1 MKSQPRDP
9 LHVHAERF
17 LQAVRDDHAT
27 QAKSL
32 LDAHPELARYSGH
45 TAAAV
50 ADTDALAVFLRADP
64 SSAPRPTDD
73 GTAPLIYAVVA
84 DVKTALGVSE
94 SARVEAVRLLLDAGA
109 DPNASVC
116 PSGSEMGVPALYFPC
131 NAGDT
136 AVARLLLERGAQPND
151 GESVF
156 HAAQRNQHACL
167 ELLVAHGADSS
178 ARHASFGNT
187 PLHFLAGHREQNTLT
202 PTVTLGMQWL
212 LEHGAQVDGPRAD
225 GTTAYALAVRAG
237 NLDVADYLASVGAD
251 VTPVT
256 PLDRLL
262 GACESGDAAAAHA
275 LAAAA
280 RVRSRRC
287 HRSMRGR

>member
-109 DPNASVC
+109 DPHRANN
-116 PSGSEMGVPALYFPC
+116 SGSTAIMLARWTTGRGGSGSPA
-131 NAGDT
+131 AK
-136 AVARLLLERGAQPND
+136 
-151 GESVF
+151 
-156 HAAQRNQHACL
+156 AAQDKIL
-167 ELLVAHGADSS
+167 SI
-178 ARHASFGNT
+178 
-187 PLHFLAGHREQNTLT
+187 LALT
-202 PTVTLGMQWL
+202 
-212 LEHGAQVDGPRAD
+212 
-225 GTTAYALAVRAG
+225 
-237 NLDVADYLASVGAD
+237 
-251 VTPVT
+251 
-256 PLDRLL
+256 
-262 GACESGDAAAAHA
+262 C
-275 LAAAA
+275 
-280 RVRSRRC
+280 
-287 HRSMRGR
+287 